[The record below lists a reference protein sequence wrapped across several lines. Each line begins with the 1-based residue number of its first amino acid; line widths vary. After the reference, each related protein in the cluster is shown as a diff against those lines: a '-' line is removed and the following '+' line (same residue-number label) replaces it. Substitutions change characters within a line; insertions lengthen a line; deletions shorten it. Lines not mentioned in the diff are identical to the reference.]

1 MTNTLNP
8 IKEPFPED
16 IVKLLSRYPKI
27 DGYLL
32 TLFRTFANSQR
43 FLEKGVPNLLDE
55 ESPLKIR
62 DREIVILRVT
72 ANNNCE
78 YEWGIHVTVFS
89 KLANLSEPHI
99 AATLT
104 KDIDPELWTI
114 EEYHLLKAIDE
125 ICSLGSISDKVLK
138 YFLRDWTVEQQ
149 LEILALCGAYHTVS
163 FVANIA
169 RLPSEEFAAK
179 FPR

>member
-78 YEWGIHVTVFS
+78 YEWGIHVTVS
-89 KLANLSEPHI
+89 YTHL
-99 AATLT
+99 TL
-104 KDIDPELWTI
+104 
-114 EEYHLLKAIDE
+114 
-125 ICSLGSISDKVLK
+125 
-138 YFLRDWTVEQQ
+138 
-149 LEILALCGAYHTVS
+149 
-163 FVANIA
+163 
-169 RLPSEEFAAK
+169 
-179 FPR
+179 PR